1 MVQEV
6 LGMLEL
12 DMMLGTVVAV
22 GGEDSFSTEA
32 IAVRNCPDRRYSFHI
47 ATHCAY
53 FIGNSDLVD

>member
-1 MVQEV
+1 
-6 LGMLEL
+6 MLEL